1 MWRMNEF
8 FKILFITVV
17 AIMAFGFLRT
27 KTASAEAITAA
38 EGKAKVKAG
47 ALLLDV
53 RAPGEYVAGH
63 VEGAVNIPHDQIES
77 RLSEITGDKNKEIVL
92 YCKSGRRAGIAL
104 ETLAKNGYSHVYNA
118 GGYSDWVKD

>member
-1 MWRMNEF
+1 MNEF

-27 KTASAEAITAA
+27 KTASAETITATD
-38 EGKAKVKAG
+38 GKAKVKTG

-53 RAPGEYVAGH
+53 RASGEYAAGH

-77 RLSEITGDKNKEIVL
+77 RLSEITGGKDKEIVL

-104 ETLAKNGYSHVYNA
+104 ETLAKNGYTQVYNA